1 MAHRRPLPVD
11 VLAPAAGAGQ
21 AHRFEQ
27 ALAHDRVPEPA
38 VDDLHDAGEDRVAE
52 RGAVAVQAAPQH
64 GGAIAEQGRSRR
76 SFGACLHRV
85 TGARKSQEDIVEV
98 WRLDAQGADLDRR
111 GVEAIED
118 GAERAHVAVA
128 RDLEAQVLLVTL
140 GLAEQAGHAAER
152 FAIGELQLDVAA
164 RDQALEL
171 VWRLLRDDPTRIEEG
186 DVMGE
191 AVRLLEVLRRV
202 GDPRA
207 GV

>member
-1 MAHRRPLPVD
+1 
-11 VLAPAAGAGQ
+11 
-21 AHRFEQ
+21 
-27 ALAHDRVPEPA
+27 
-38 VDDLHDAGEDRVAE
+38 
-52 RGAVAVQAAPQH
+52 
-64 GGAIAEQGRSRR
+64 
-76 SFGACLHRV
+76 
-85 TGARKSQEDIVEV
+85 
-98 WRLDAQGADLDRR
+98 
-111 GVEAIED
+111 
-118 GAERAHVAVA
+118 VAVA